1 MKHIPIFIISLQS
14 NVGRRRRIMHRLL
27 SLGFDKDNIHII
39 DATTPAT
46 LPKSK
51 VADIDL
57 DYITLYDGSKRS
69 VLLSCLDSHL
79 KTILHVSTLDT
90 KSAVIME
97 DDMMFFNYFLDTIAQ
112 TNDYALQHGAPLILL
127 KWLKLHHMKDL
138 PQGFYSQTRQF
149 SLTKNT
155 SDVWCTGC
163 YWISTD
169 YAKKISNQ
177 YYTNRTYKPIE
188 NATAEIITMHPE
200 HYFME
205 PAIAIEDPN
214 NISTIRA
221 SNFNNEMFDSRW
233 DVKNFNTFEDHNW
246 NIIFAIRMTH
256 NKQEFERL
264 KNALD
269 YSILDEDFKKI
280 VDEKEKISNNIS

>member
-27 SLGFDKDNIHII
+27 SLGCNKEDIHII
-39 DATTPAT
+39 DATTPDT
-46 LPKSK
+46 LPPLKI
-51 VADIDL
+51 ADIDL
-57 DYITLYDGSKRS
+57 NEIDPFSTSKKS
-69 VLLSCLDSHL
+69 ILLSCLDSHL
-79 KTILHVSTLDT
+79 KTIHHISTLDT
-90 KSAVIME
+90 QSALVIE
-97 DDMMFFNYFLDTIAQ
+97 DDMMFCNGFLHTIAQ
-112 TNDYALQHGAPLILL
+112 ANHYALQNGLPLILL
-127 KWLKLHHMKDL
+127 KWLKKNYMKDL
-138 PQGFYSQTRQF
+138 PWFFYSQQRNF

-169 YAKKISNQ
+169 HAQKISDQ

-188 NATAEIITMHPE
+188 SKTSEIITMHPE

-205 PAIAIEDPN
+205 PALAIEDPN
-214 NISTIRA
+214 NLSTIRA
-221 SNFNNEMFDSRW
+221 SNFDNEIFDSRW
-233 DVKNFNTFEDHNW
+233 DVKNFNLFEDHNW

-264 KNALD
+264 NNALD

-280 VDEKEKISNNIS
+280 VEEKEKNL